1 MRRWIDENDP
11 LERLSRVEGRNVYR
25 TLPGDKYTNSAIF
38 RIDFPLIGG
47 IRTDLPYV
55 TTNVSGER
63 ESGFGDLL
71 VQKIYVLGQKDRW
84 TWGGGLQM
92 IFPTAEKAPFGRGRY
107 LAAPTR
113 LVPGTR
119 MPVAVPDAAQRA
131 AIVAYLA
138 RRR

>member
-1 MRRWIDENDP
+1 MTKCVLAAMLVGLAALPTVTKAAADGEALFRQRCQMCHSLDP
-11 LERLSRVEGRNVYR
+11 A
-25 TLPGDKYTNSAIF
+25 K
-38 RIDFPLIGG
+38 
-47 IRTDLPYV
+47 
-55 TTNVSGER
+55 
-63 ESGFGDLL
+63 
-71 VQKIYVLGQKDRW
+71 
-84 TWGGGLQM
+84 
-92 IFPTAEKAPFGRGRY
+92 PTAMGPTLRGVVGRRAAATAFAYSEALAKSRLVWNRATIDRY